1 MLATITIPEHGQE
14 RARHGCREVKT
25 ANLRGNTSCWFG
37 QWSELTVTRAAI
49 LL

>member
-1 MLATITIPEHGQE
+1 MLATITIPEHAQK
-14 RARHGCREVKT
+14 RTRHGCREGKT

-37 QWSELTVTRAAI
+37 QWSELTVTKAAK